1 MSDTPATQTCRN
13 GITRRTLIR
22 AIPAVAALPLARAM
36 ATRAYAQTAASFKVG
51 QIEITVIT
59 DGVLTLPLAFALP
72 GQDKA
77 EINDRLAKAGQ
88 PQDMITS
95 QVNVAIIKT
104 ADAVVLVDT
113 GGGPDFVPSIGK
125 LADNLDAAGVAAD
138 TVTHVVFT
146 HAHADHLWGVIDPL
160 DGGSRYTNAKHV
172 MAEAE
177 AAYWTQPDIESKV
190 PEIFKTMAIGT
201 ARRLNT
207 LGDRIERAKP
217 GAELVSGVQLVDTGG
232 HTPGH
237 MSVLVR
243 SGTEQLLI
251 GGDVLTNP
259 VFSFENPSWRWGPDM
274 EQDRAIATRLKT
286 LQMLASEKTQLLGY
300 HLPWPGVGRVEAKD
314 SAFRFVQT

>member
-1 MSDTPATQTCRN
+1 MANELATQSWSN
-13 GITRRTLIR
+13 GITRRTLLR
-22 AIPAVAALPLARAM
+22 TLPALVSLPLAGGLVS
-36 ATRAYAQTAASFKVG
+36 RAYAQTASSFKVG

-72 GQDKA
+72 GRDKA
-77 EINDRLAKAGQ
+77 EINDRLAKAGL
-88 PQDMITS
+88 PVDMISS

-104 ADAVVLVDT
+104 ADAVILVDT

-125 LADNLDAAGVAAD
+125 LADNLDASGIAAEKI
-138 TVTHVVFT
+138 THVVFT

-177 AAYWTQPDIESKV
+177 AAYWTKPDIETEV
-190 PEIFKTMAIGT
+190 PEIFKTMAIGS
-201 ARRLNT
+201 ARRLKA
-207 LGDRIERAKP
+207 LGDRVERVKP

-243 SGTEQLLI
+243 SGSEQLLI

-274 EQDRAIATRLKT
+274 EPERAIASRLKT
-286 LQMLASEKTQLLGY
+286 LQMLAAEKTQILGY

-314 SAFRFVQT
+314 SAFRFVQG